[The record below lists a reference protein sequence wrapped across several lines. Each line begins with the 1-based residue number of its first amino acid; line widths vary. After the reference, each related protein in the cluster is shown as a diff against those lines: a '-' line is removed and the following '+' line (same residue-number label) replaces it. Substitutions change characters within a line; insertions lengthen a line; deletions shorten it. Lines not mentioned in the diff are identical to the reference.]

1 MAERHFPP
9 AFLVTRV
16 RQDEDN
22 LAVEHVDADVAPANH
37 FTNVPGAGFFGIQR
51 GGDPLT
57 GGDLRPSRFVKDT
70 LLARRFAAIRNPRF
84 FLQDDLPAFDVN
96 IGSVHAPPLADS
108 LLHDVALD
116 RAHPGI
122 AARALRPDAPIKQAA
137 VAIMFRLGA
146 RRPLLFA
153 PLVFDP
159 DVDVAE
165 LRLGCDGAEDLPGHT
180 DGRPAVLLHHRE
192 DTQRVVVESQGR
204 LRRSLWIQVTAA
216 LRTQPFVPIG
226 KVFLIEQRLP
236 FSRCVR
242 GRRSPTRQQQ
252 TNSGGKQ

>member
-1 MAERHFPP
+1 TASYVRP
-9 AFLVTRV
+9 AQFL
-16 RQDEDN
+16 
-22 LAVEHVDADVAPANH
+22 
-37 FTNVPGAGFFGIQR
+37 
-51 GGDPLT
+51 
-57 GGDLRPSRFVKDT
+57 KDT

-165 LRLGCDGAEDLPGHT
+165 LRFGCDSAEDLPGHT
-180 DGRPAVLLHHRE
+180 AGRPAGLVPNRE
-192 DTQRVVVESQGR
+192 ATQRVVVEPM
-204 LRRSLWIQVTAA
+204 RR
-216 LRTQPFVPIG
+216 
-226 KVFLIEQRLP
+226 FL
-236 FSRCVR
+236 
-242 GRRSPTRQQQ
+242 
-252 TNSGGKQ
+252 